1 MAHVM
6 PRQLGPET
14 LHSHQR
20 REAEGFY
27 SRFLSGDSILDIGY
41 RGGDPN
47 SVPVTENA
55 IGVEL
60 DYPGY
65 DGLHLPFETNSQ
77 DSVFASH
84 CLEHIEDYKTVLAD
98 WYRVLKIG
106 GYLIIAVPHRDLYE
120 RKATLPSR
128 FNADH
133 KRFYTP
139 ASLLTEIEES
149 LPVGGYRIRSLKD
162 VDTGFNYAILPD
174 QHAQGSYEIELV
186 IQRIAPP
193 VYVDQLRPS
202 LLSTEWRAFYASL
215 LCKAVQALKDGRAAD
230 VQEIVSFLAKQPLPT
245 FAELKRQIKMMPAH
259 ANDIKTE
266 AIADLKSILTPVIMA
281 QPFDAGPYVKKYE
294 DVAQMVEKRGIEYA
308 RLHYAHHGYFE
319 GRSPDGISPSA

>member
-1 MAHVM
+1 MNHVT

-14 LHSHQR
+14 SHSHQR

-27 SRFLSGDSILDIGY
+27 SKFLSGDSILDIGY

-55 IGVEL
+55 IGIEL

-65 DGLHLPFETNSQ
+65 DGLHLPFETTSQ

-128 FNADH
+128 FNGDH

-162 VDTGFNYAILPD
+162 VDTGFNYGILPD

-186 IQRIAPP
+186 IQKIVLP
-193 VYVDQLRPS
+193 VYVDYLRPS
-202 LLSTEWRAFYASL
+202 LMSIEWRAFYASL
-215 LCKAVQALKDGRAAD
+215 VYKTVQALKDGRAVD
-230 VQEIVSFLAKQPLPT
+230 VQEIVSFLAKQPLPP
-245 FAELKRQIKMMPAH
+245 FAELKRQIKLIAMQT
-259 ANDIKTE
+259 NGKDIE
-266 AIADLKSILTPVIMA
+266 NIENLKSILTSVIMA
-281 QPFDAGPYVKKYE
+281 QPFDEGPYIQKYG
-294 DVAQMVEKRGIEYA
+294 DVAAMVEKRGIEYA
-308 RLHYAHHGYFE
+308 HSHYAHHGYFE
-319 GRSPDGISPSA
+319 GR